1 MKKPFFLLL
10 LAGIVNQS
18 NSQVRF
24 GPTAGILLP
33 AKQDRLPFYNRK
45 TDWYAGAFSQILLT
59 SRWRLW
65 PELHY
70 SLRVYDFTYGG
81 SPVKQVY
88 KFKYLTAPVLVMYHP
103 LEHFDFF
110 TGPEFSYLLHA
121 THIFYDDPPS
131 TKYNE
136 TETFTK
142 LNIGMDVGMNYTIGR
157 ALGVTLR
164 YYYGF
169 ITAQQTYPNPNY
181 SNPNYSHSQ
190 VSCGL
195 YYKL

>member
-1 MKKPFFLLL
+1 MKKLFFLLL

-33 AKQDRLPFYNRK
+33 AKQNRLPFYNRK
-45 TDWYAGAFSQILLT
+45 TAWYAGAFSQIPLT

-88 KFKYLTAPVLVMYHP
+88 KFKYLNAPVLVMYHP

-110 TGPEFSYLLHA
+110 TGPAFSYLLSASHILYSAHPA
-121 THIFYDDPPS
+121 TRI
-131 TKYNE
+131 NE
-136 TETFTK
+136 TKTFPQLYTSID
-142 LNIGMDVGMNYTIGR
+142 IGVNFTIGHT
-157 ALGVTLR
+157 LGTTLR
-164 YYYGF
+164 YNYGF
-169 ITAQQTYPNPNY
+169 STAQQNSP
-181 SNPNYSHSQ
+181 NPNYSHSQ
-190 VSCGL
+190 VNCGL